1 MLILELEKRFAKLP
15 WVELVCVAVAE
26 PSHILESKSK
36 SSFGDELRFGEVIEH
51 DLLGY
56 VVEVDAMQRHKLEVW
71 VDFAQRPRN
80 ENVALV
86 KVVLIQ
92 LVVGLVDI
100 IVV

>member
-1 MLILELEKRFAKLP
+1 MFILELEKRFAKLP

-56 VVEVDAMQRHKLEVW
+56 VVEVDAVQRHKLEVW